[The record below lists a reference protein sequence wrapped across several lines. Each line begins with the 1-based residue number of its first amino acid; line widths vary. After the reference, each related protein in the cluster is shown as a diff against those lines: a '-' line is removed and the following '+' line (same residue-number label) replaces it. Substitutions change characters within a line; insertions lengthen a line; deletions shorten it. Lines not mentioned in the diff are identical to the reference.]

1 MGRTDNIDNKQVELI
16 KEILIERQVEQIKE
30 IQIIYIEECGNKK
43 YKKNSIISRND
54 DFIP

>member
-43 YKKNSIISRND
+43 YKKIQ
-54 DFIP
+54 